1 MSNQY
6 TISTFKL
13 LVITNAT
20 FYYKPCRQG
29 DNKVIFKMV
38 IRDELALY
46 ICTIKSELLTTSV
59 IDVLI
64 ADRHCNIEVNKVF
77 NIGGKNR

>member
-1 MSNQY
+1 MLYS
-6 TISTFKL
+6 
-13 LVITNAT
+13 ITNLAVKEIIKS
-20 FYYKPCRQG
+20 FSKL
-29 DNKVIFKMV
+29 V